1 MAQAD
6 IFTTEIIKNAL
17 VAIGE
22 EMFLALKRTSMSP
35 IIYEALDYGIG
46 ITDAEG
52 RLISQ
57 GNGIPGFIGTLD
69 GAVRTILDKYG
80 ADSIQPGDV
89 FITNDPYGGGGTHLS
104 DVSMVM
110 PVFYQEQLV
119 AWTANKAHWT
129 EVGGKDPGSFS
140 ANATEVYQEGLQFPT
155 VRIYDAGR
163 INESLIDLI
172 HANVRMPEMTLG
184 DLHACTAA
192 LRVGERR
199 LLAIID
205 KYSLAT
211 TQQAITRLLDHGEMI
226 VRNCFSN
233 LPRGSF
239 EAQEIIDT
247 DGLGNGPFTVKVKV
261 TIEDDAF
268 IVDFTGSSPQA
279 PGPINNTR
287 AGLESAVREVFMGV
301 VNPGIPANEGC
312 FRAIQV
318 ICPSG
323 TICAAERPAPVSA
336 YFESMVAAADAV
348 RRALAPIL
356 PERLIAGQIGSVCA
370 MVLDS
375 EGPRA
380 SDNYLLVQ
388 PLLGGWGASY
398 DRNGQNGQYCTGNG
412 ETSNIPIEIAERNYN
427 LRVEQYGFHN
437 EDGGAGQ
444 YRGGKGVVLD
454 YRILTP
460 KAHISTFF
468 GRGETAPWGIEGGH
482 SGSTN
487 YAEIIRQNGETERFS
502 RASRVPLVQ
511 GDLLRLVTATGGGW
525 GNPAARQQS
534 QIEADLRDGYITP
547 EQAERDYGFNR
558 G

>member
-46 ITDAEG
+46 ITDADG

-69 GAVRTILDKYG
+69 GAVRTILDKFG

-110 PVFYQEQLV
+110 PVFYNEQLV

-163 INESLIDLI
+163 INASLIDLI
-172 HANVRMPEMTLG
+172 RANVRMPEMTLG

-226 VRNCFSN
+226 VRDCFSS

-239 EAQEIIDT
+239 EARESSILMAWAM
-247 DGLGNGPFTVKVKV
+247 GL
-261 TIEDDAF
+261 
-268 IVDFTGSSPQA
+268 SP
-279 PGPINNTR
+279 
-287 AGLESAVREVFMGV
+287 
-301 VNPGIPANEGC
+301 
-312 FRAIQV
+312 
-318 ICPSG
+318 
-323 TICAAERPAPVSA
+323 
-336 YFESMVAAADAV
+336 
-348 RRALAPIL
+348 
-356 PERLIAGQIGSVCA
+356 
-370 MVLDS
+370 
-375 EGPRA
+375 
-380 SDNYLLVQ
+380 
-388 PLLGGWGASY
+388 
-398 DRNGQNGQYCTGNG
+398 
-412 ETSNIPIEIAERNYN
+412 
-427 LRVEQYGFHN
+427 
-437 EDGGAGQ
+437 
-444 YRGGKGVVLD
+444 
-454 YRILTP
+454 
-460 KAHISTFF
+460 
-468 GRGETAPWGIEGGH
+468 
-482 SGSTN
+482 
-487 YAEIIRQNGETERFS
+487 S
-502 RASRVPLVQ
+502 R
-511 GDLLRLVTATGGGW
+511 
-525 GNPAARQQS
+525 
-534 QIEADLRDGYITP
+534 
-547 EQAERDYGFNR
+547 
-558 G
+558 